1 MCSWCMTKANKSCS
15 MDRLQHCLAQLWSA
29 LVQGLPGGT
38 VILLPPMLTMA
49 AKNATGLLYTA
60 REEAVLCQF

>member
-1 MCSWCMTKANKSCS
+1 

-38 VILLPPMLTMA
+38 VISLPPMLTLTG
-49 AKNATGLLYTA
+49 KKATGLLYTA

>member
-1 MCSWCMTKANKSCS
+1 
-15 MDRLQHCLAQLWSA
+15 MDRLQHRLAQLWSA